1 MLSLLGSSLLQ
12 LPIWGFAMSYGVL
25 QEYFTNNWELDGAVE
40 ITGTIGTTFNGV
52 TYISMPILFAL
63 FVRRWSQWRRVAA
76 ISGTALLTLSLLAS
90 SFSTHVWHLLITQGI
105 FAGIGSALIF
115 SPTTLT
121 LGEWHQ
127 THNRA
132 IAYGVTLSCKN
143 VVGSACPFLFRVLL
157 DNYGF
162 RLTLRI
168 WLAIA
173 TASSAVAIT
182 LIPPPP
188 SAETPVAYRPR
199 SIPWHFLRHRTFYV
213 YSLAILLQSS
223 GYGIPQTY
231 LSTYAHDVAALS
243 QSSATLL
250 LTLFNIPGIV
260 ASYFFGYLS
269 DSSKVSL
276 STSSV
281 CLLSSLASALSAF
294 LLWGMAANGSMAVL
308 ILFALIFG
316 FFSGGYS
323 AIWGGFIND
332 MASEAAALNEAI
344 DTGMVYG
351 LLNGARGIGYVI
363 GGLASLPLLAAG
375 SKQSLGLFGY
385 GSGYGPLIIFTGLTS
400 AFGGWAVFWRTK
412 RL

>member
-1 MLSLLGSSLLQ
+1 
-12 LPIWGFAMSYGVL
+12 MSYGVL
-25 QEYFTNNWELDGAVE
+25 QEYFMSDWELDGAVE

-76 ISGTALLTLSLLAS
+76 ISGTALLTLSLFAS
-90 SFSTHVWHLLITQGI
+90 SFSTNVWHLLITQGI
-105 FAGIGSALIF
+105 FAGLGSALIF

-143 VVGSACPFLFRVLL
+143 IVGSACPFLFRVLL

-162 RLTLRI
+162 RTTMRI
-168 WLAIA
+168 WLGIA
-173 TASSAVAIT
+173 AASSAVAIT

-199 SIPWHFLRHRTFYV
+199 NIPWHFLRHRTFYV

-269 DSSKVSL
+269 DSSKVSM

-308 ILFALIFG
+308 VLFALIFG

-351 LLNGARGIGYVI
+351 LLNGARGIGYVV

-375 SKQSLGLFGY
+375 SKQSLGVFGY